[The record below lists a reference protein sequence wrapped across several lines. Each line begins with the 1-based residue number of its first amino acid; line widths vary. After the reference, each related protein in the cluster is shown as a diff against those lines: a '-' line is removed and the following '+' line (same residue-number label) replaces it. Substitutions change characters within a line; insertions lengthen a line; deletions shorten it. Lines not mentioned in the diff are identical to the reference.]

1 MPRTSQTADKSTGE
15 PAPRVPLPSRKR
27 ARPLDDMGQDGR
39 RSTRKKAPV
48 KKKSST
54 ATDQAPAAANSK
66 AWLPVAPHND
76 IDTAD
81 DIMKVDGGDDGHNTG
96 FSNATEPA
104 RLSGGPTTRESFALC
119 SSPALVVISV
129 RLASVNPNGDSARV
143 VFHNLA
149 PYLPN
154 NVAFIDL
161 PWDMGS
167 DTKFEEYN
175 SKVDILVNRLKNGD
189 LRRFRTFA
197 VFFTDH
203 SDPDRGDLHYTVGA
217 QGADTVAAV
226 LENLFPPSLTDLFQ
240 VGGRSTLTMLVC
252 GAMMTVDEAYKD
264 IKAFADRGFFAWVM
278 AFGQAHMQ
286 PCLTNPLLQAASVA
300 WFVHEKRW
308 DAILDDFQGV
318 GAHTDVYMLQ
328 KGMVT
333 MRYTW
338 AHQAAKP
345 FGEPAPY
352 SCPKCGAFKPWGKPT
367 KVELAKKQVVKLEHT
382 CGNGRCGYT
391 VTYRLKKGLVKHS
404 RGNLEKANSTRGE
417 WYREERA

>member
-81 DIMKVDGGDDGHNTG
+81 DIMKVDGGDDGHNTFCSGCRNGGNAVNCNTCKRVVCDRCINFPPLLRDEDKFCCPSCHLHPQGTNKWNIAPYFG

-104 RLSGGPTTRESFALC
+104 RLSGGPTTRESFTLC

-240 VGGRSTLTMLVC
+240 VGGRSTLTML
-252 GAMMTVDEAYKD
+252 
-264 IKAFADRGFFAWVM
+264 
-278 AFGQAHMQ
+278 
-286 PCLTNPLLQAASVA
+286 
-300 WFVHEKRW
+300 
-308 DAILDDFQGV
+308 
-318 GAHTDVYMLQ
+318 
-328 KGMVT
+328 
-333 MRYTW
+333 
-338 AHQAAKP
+338 
-345 FGEPAPY
+345 
-352 SCPKCGAFKPWGKPT
+352 
-367 KVELAKKQVVKLEHT
+367 
-382 CGNGRCGYT
+382 
-391 VTYRLKKGLVKHS
+391 
-404 RGNLEKANSTRGE
+404 
-417 WYREERA
+417 